1 MQGQMVDAIGV
12 EVIPEEAVTKE
23 GEPNF

>member
-12 EVIPEEAVTKE
+12 EVVPEEAVTKE